1 MKKGRLL
8 LAIMSLML
16 LTVLF
21 TACGK
26 NTKDINENT
35 TSNDETKPKY
45 IIACDSNFPPFSF
58 EENGTYTGIDVELL
72 EAISKKEDFDY
83 ELKPMDFGSIISG
96 LSDGTIDG
104 AMGAISITDE
114 RKEILDFS
122 EEYFES
128 GLSMGVKHDDTSI
141 SKFEDLQG
149 KNVAVKKGTAGSEFA
164 EDNKEKYS
172 LNLKY
177 FDNSQSMFLD
187 VEEGSSDAVI
197 EDHPIIAYE
206 VKKAT
211 PANLK
216 IAGDKLKTFNYGFAV
231 NKGKNQELLDKF
243 NKGLNK
249 VRADAEYE
257 KIVSQYIVR

>member
-1 MKKGRLL
+1 
-8 LAIMSLML
+8 
-16 LTVLF
+16 
-21 TACGK
+21 
-26 NTKDINENT
+26 
-35 TSNDETKPKY
+35 
-45 IIACDSNFPPFSF
+45 
-58 EENGTYTGIDVELL
+58 
-72 EAISKKEDFDY
+72 
-83 ELKPMDFGSIISG
+83 
-96 LSDGTIDG
+96 
-104 AMGAISITDE
+104 
-114 RKEILDFS
+114 
-122 EEYFES
+122 
-128 GLSMGVKHDDTSI
+128 
-141 SKFEDLQG
+141 
-149 KNVAVKKGTAGSEFA
+149 
-164 EDNKEKYS
+164 
-172 LNLKY
+172 
-177 FDNSQSMFLD
+177 MFLD